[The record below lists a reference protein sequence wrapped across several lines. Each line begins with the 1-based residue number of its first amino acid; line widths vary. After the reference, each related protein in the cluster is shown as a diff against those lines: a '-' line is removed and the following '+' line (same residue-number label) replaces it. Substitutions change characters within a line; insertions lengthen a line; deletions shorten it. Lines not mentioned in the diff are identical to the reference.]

1 MNHPLRVERGDLD
14 GPTLAPCVS
23 ERGQAVKLTVTG
35 SIAFDY
41 LMHFPG
47 RFADALKEEKLESVS
62 VSFLVQE
69 MTKHRGGT
77 AGNIAYTLGLLGGKP
92 LLMATAGKDFSDYRV
107 WLDEAGVDTTATLTI
122 EDEYTSSFFANTDLD
137 ENQIAS
143 FYAGA
148 MGHAGKLSFGSDA
161 PETDLT
167 IISPNDPEAMK
178 AYVAECK
185 ESEIDYIFDPSQQTL
200 WLSGDDLRSG
210 IEGCY
215 LLAVNEY
222 ELHLIQEKA
231 GMTEDEIVAIASR
244 LIVTLGSKGSRIR
257 VDDLEYHIP
266 VVPPTEV
273 LDPTGAGDAFRAGIM
288 RAMQIG
294 LDWKMAGRFAA
305 LSATYAIENMG
316 PQGHDFTREMFVSRF
331 REHFDDE
338 GALDSL

>member
-1 MNHPLRVERGDLD
+1 M
-14 GPTLAPCVS
+14 
-23 ERGQAVKLTVTG
+23 KLTVTG

-47 RFADALKEEKLESVS
+47 KFADALKKEKLDAIS

-69 MTKHRGGT
+69 MTKHKGGT
-77 AGNIAYTLGLLGGKP
+77 AGNIAYTIGLLGGSP
-92 LLMATAGKDFSDYRV
+92 TLMATAGKDFTEYRI
-107 WLDEAGVDTTATLTI
+107 WLDEAGVDTSATLTI

-148 MGHAGKLSFGSDA
+148 MAHAGKLSFGSDA
-161 PETDLT
+161 PDTDLA
-167 IISPNDPEAMK
+167 IISPNDPEAMR

-185 ESEIDYIFDPSQQTL
+185 ETGIDYIFDPSQQTL

-210 IEGCY
+210 IEGCF
-215 LLAVNEY
+215 LLAVNDY
-222 ELHLIQEKA
+222 ELHLIQEKT
-231 GMTEDEIVAIASR
+231 GLTEDEIVAMAKR
-244 LIVTLGSKGSRIR
+244 LIVTLSSNGSRIR

-288 RAMQIG
+288 RALQLG
-294 LDWKMAGRFAA
+294 LDWKTAGRFAA
-305 LSATYAIENMG
+305 LSATYAIENLG
-316 PQGHDFTREMFVSRF
+316 PQGHEFTREQFVARF
-331 REHFDDE
+331 REHFDDN
-338 GALDSL
+338 GGLDAL